1 MQIEKVK
8 MPEDPVIVK
17 REGAVASLVMNR
29 PKVMNAVD
37 IETMKLLWTGFER
50 LSSDES
56 VRVIIVEGA
65 GDNFSVGADMA
76 LLSETRDSSQWYF
89 FMKNYVSRLI
99 LAMRAASQPIICK
112 VRGNAYGVGVGL
124 ALAGDFVIAAE
135 DARFCESFVNI
146 GVTLDGGSGY
156 FLPRLV
162 GMARARE
169 IALLGGVING
179 KDAASIGLI
188 YRAVPE
194 NSLNEETVAL
204 SQSLLGKSSK
214 ALANI
219 KEVLEGSFHRSLEEA
234 LEWEASHQAIFL
246 NSEELRAAVRQF
258 LTARDKIK

>member
-1 MQIEKVK
+1 
-8 MPEDPVIVK
+8 MPEDPVLVK
-17 REGAVASLVMNR
+17 REGAVASLVLNR
-29 PKVMNAVD
+29 PRVMNAIN
-37 IETMKLLWTGFER
+37 IEIMKSLWTEFQR

-56 VRVIIVEGA
+56 VRVVIVEGA
-65 GDNFSVGADMA
+65 GDHFSAGADMA
-76 LLSETRDSSQWYF
+76 LLSETRDSSEWYF
-89 FMKNYVSRLI
+89 FMRNYVSRLI
-99 LAMRAASQPIICK
+99 IAMRAASQPIICK

-135 DARFCESFVNI
+135 DAQFCESFVNI

-169 IALLGGVING
+169 IALLGGVVTG

-188 YRAVPE
+188 YRAVPG
-194 NSLNEETVAL
+194 NSLDGEAASLT
-204 SQSLLGKSSK
+204 QSLLGKSGK

-219 KEVLEGSFHRSLEEA
+219 KEAIEGSFQRSLEEV

-246 NSEELRAAVRQF
+246 TSAELKAAVRQF
-258 LTARDKIK
+258 LKDKSKGK

>member
-1 MQIEKVK
+1 
-8 MPEDPVIVK
+8 MPEYPVLVK
-17 REGAVASLVMNR
+17 KEGAVASLVLNR
-29 PKVMNAVD
+29 PKVMNAVNV
-37 IETMKLLWTGFER
+37 ETMKSLWTSFER
-50 LSSDES
+50 LSSENS
-56 VRVIIVEGA
+56 VRVIIIEGA
-65 GDNFSVGADMA
+65 GDNFCAGADMA
-76 LLSETRDSSQWYF
+76 LLSENYDSSRWYC

-99 LAMRAASQPIICK
+99 LAMRTASQPIICK
-112 VRGNAYGVGVGL
+112 VRGNAYGFGVGL

-146 GVTLDGGSGY
+146 GVTLDGGSSY

-188 YRAVPE
+188 YRAVPT
-194 NSLNEETVAL
+194 NSLNEETIAL
-204 SQSLLGKSSK
+204 SQSLLRKSGK

-219 KEVLEGSFHRSLEEA
+219 KEAIEGSFQRSPEEA

-246 NSEELRAAVRQF
+246 NSEELKAAVRQF
-258 LTARDKIK
+258 LKEKGDGK